1 MIGKY
6 GIKLSGLKMESV
18 DFWGI
23 SALLGILGEG
33 LCKRMFVLRRCHCG
47 AVLGAKKKKYLLGES
62 LARSFWCGFTLSAK
76 QKVN

>member
-47 AVLGAKKKKYLLGES
+47 AVLGAKKKSISWAKASLEASGVALLS
-62 LARSFWCGFTLSAK
+62 QPSK
-76 QKVN
+76 K